1 MVAEYIDEGDEQ
13 DDRALD
19 KGSIMTA
26 ISDVSNMVPI
36 NLQDAL
42 IGLKKALMFLYVTE
56 NDLFQAMELPLL
68 EIIDSVQKRS
78 HSGLIQ
84 FPIQFFSS
92 K

>member
-1 MVAEYIDEGDEQ
+1 
-13 DDRALD
+13 
-19 KGSIMTA
+19 
-26 ISDVSNMVPI
+26 
-36 NLQDAL
+36 
-42 IGLKKALMFLYVTE
+42 MFLYVIE